1 MVGEVRR
8 RPYQG
13 MVALAMARVA
23 VERARAAAA
32 RVDDAAGRCGVVRV
46 ERAEEEVPSAEEEM
60 ARAEEATAEART
72 RQTLDMAVEE
82 STPRAVASWARAGQ
96 EVETVYAEGR
106 ASAVAVGEVPAEA
119 SECQTLASE
128 AEEETE
134 AEVVEVTV
142 VDTVV
147 GREERLAGWV

>member
-1 MVGEVRR
+1 MAGEVRKR
-8 RPYQG
+8 QNQG
-13 MVALAMARVA
+13 MVALARARAA
-23 VERARAAAA
+23 VERAKAAAV
-32 RVDDAAGRCGVVRV
+32 RVDDAAGRCGVARV
-46 ERAEEEVPSAEEEM
+46 KRAEEEVPS
-60 ARAEEATAEART
+60 AEEATAEART